1 MFTDSVCLSSNY
13 KLVYSWDHEYFYNKA
28 IPTWIFNINEFI
40 DTLSIL
46 CVDST
51 NVNQVYKYWFIRLI
65 DLICLIDA
73 SIFTI
78 VPETQYVYLNHNV
91 TFECATNLT
100 GYTLSFNYI
109 FSGGSITP
117 ALKKSN
123 LTDGGIK
130 VSTTF
135 TVTSTL
141 NGTRIGCRADHSVN
155 TPMLTSLANVYA
167 QG

>member
-1 MFTDSVCLSSNY
+1 MYIFTIKPYL
-13 KLVYSWDHEYFYNKA
+13 HEYLIIINK
-28 IPTWIFNINEFI
+28 FI
-40 DTLSIL
+40 DTF
-46 CVDST
+46 CVLY
-51 NVNQVYKYWFIRLI
+51 VNCITVYQVYMYWFWFIRLI
-65 DLICLIDA
+65 NLICLIDS

-100 GYTLSFNYI
+100 GYTLSFSY
-109 FSGGSITP
+109 SYDGSISVTV
-117 ALKKSN
+117 KKTN

-135 TVTSTL
+135 IVTSTL
-141 NGTRIGCRADHSVN
+141 NGTRVGCRADHSVN
-155 TPMLTSLANVYA
+155 TPMLTSLATVYA